1 MTPYWLSLK
10 VLLVVMHSRV
20 NSWLLLEK
28 LEPRRKGR
36 EMALWGGRFS
46 EEPAVVVFAL
56 SRSVHF
62 DWRLAPYD
70 LRSSLAHLAVLE
82 SSGLLTPE
90 VSGKIR
96 TALRELTEE
105 VRTGVFTYNDSDEDV
120 HSALERGL
128 TEKLGEI
135 GGSLRAGRSRND
147 QVATDL
153 RLYAI
158 DAMLETAEMIIHLQQ
173 ALVEKAHEY
182 ADAAAVGFT
191 HMQQAQPVLFGHELA
206 KHVHAF
212 NRDLDRIDDWLVRT
226 SVSPLGSGALAGS
239 SLPLSPEATAT
250 ALGFK
255 KSAGN
260 SIDGVS
266 DRDFVAEALFI
277 TSMVG
282 VHLSRIGEEWC
293 IWATTEFGWAKV
305 SDSYST
311 GSSIMPQK
319 KNPDMAELARGK
331 AGRLVGNLT
340 GVLTMLKG
348 LPFAYN
354 RDLQEDKEPL
364 FDSFDTLALVLPA
377 VAGMVAT
384 TEFDRAKMAAAAP
397 TGYSLATEIADF
409 LVRAHIPFATAHE
422 AAGKCV
428 ALAEKNEIA
437 LHEISDEQ
445 FVAIH
450 PSLTPEIRD
459 VLTVQGALNSRTT
472 YGGTAPTALGRQL
485 AILKSEVSAFEANFS
500 AKSKAF
506 SGMMSA

>member
-1 MTPYWLSLK
+1 MS
-10 VLLVVMHSRV
+10 
-20 NSWLLLEK
+20 
-28 LEPRRKGR
+28 
-36 EMALWGGRFS
+36 LWGGRFS
-46 EEPAVVVFAL
+46 EVPADVVFAL

-70 LRSSLAHLAVLE
+70 LRSSVAHLAVLE
-82 SSGLLTPE
+82 SSGLLASDVAAKIRGALLELADE
-90 VSGKIR
+90 VS
-96 TALRELTEE
+96 
-105 VRTGVFTYNDSDEDV
+105 TGVFNYNGTDEDV

-158 DAMLETAEMIIHLQQ
+158 DAMLEIARKIISLQQ
-173 ALVEKAHEY
+173 ALVSKADEY
-182 ADAAAVGFT
+182 ADAPAVGFT
-191 HMQQAQPVLFGHELA
+191 HMQHAQPVLFGHELA

-239 SLPLSPEATAT
+239 SLPLSPEATAA
-250 ALGFK
+250 ALGFM

-277 TSMVG
+277 LSMVG

-293 IWATTEFGWAKV
+293 IWATTEFGWAKI

-331 AGRLVGNLT
+331 AGRLIGNLT

-364 FDSFDTLALVLPA
+364 FDSFDTLSLVIPA
-377 VAGMVAT
+377 VAGMIAT
-384 TEFDRAKMAAAAP
+384 TEFDRTKMAASAP

-409 LVRAHIPFATAHE
+409 LVRAHIPFASAHE

-428 ALAEKNEIA
+428 ALAEKKNIE
-437 LHEISDEQ
+437 LHEISDADFAQ
-445 FVAIH
+445 IH
-450 PSLTPEIRD
+450 PALTPDVRG
-459 VLTVQGALNSRTT
+459 VLTVDGALASRTT
-472 YGGTAPTALGRQL
+472 YGGTAPAALGRQL
-485 AILKSEVSAFEANFS
+485 AILKSEVCAFDANFS

>member
-1 MTPYWLSLK
+1 MS
-10 VLLVVMHSRV
+10 
-20 NSWLLLEK
+20 
-28 LEPRRKGR
+28 
-36 EMALWGGRFS
+36 LWGGRFS
-46 EEPAVVVFAL
+46 EEPADAVFAL

-82 SSGLLTPE
+82 SSGLLTPD
-90 VSGKIR
+90 VAAKIR
-96 TALRELTEE
+96 AALLELTEE
-105 VRTGVFTYNDSDEDV
+105 VATGAFTYIASDEDV

-153 RLYAI
+153 RLYAMDTMLATTEKII
-158 DAMLETAEMIIHLQQ
+158 DLQK
-173 ALVEKAHEY
+173 ALVAKAEEY
-182 ADAAAVGFT
+182 SDAPAVGFT
-191 HMQQAQPVLFGHELA
+191 HMQHAQPVLFGHEIA
-206 KHVHAF
+206 KHVHSF
-212 NRDLDRIDDWLVRT
+212 NRDLDRINDWLART
-226 SVSPLGSGALAGS
+226 SVSPLGSGALSGS

-255 KSAGN
+255 RSAGN

-277 TSMVG
+277 LSLVG

-293 IWATTEFGWAKV
+293 IWATAEFGWADV
-305 SDSYST
+305 ADAYST

-319 KNPDMAELARGK
+319 KNPDVAELARGK
-331 AGRLVGNLT
+331 AARLIGNLT
-340 GVLTMLKG
+340 GVLAMLKG

-364 FDSFDTLALVLPA
+364 FDSIDTLSLVLPA
-377 VAGMVAT
+377 VTGMVAT
-384 TEFDRAKMAAAAP
+384 TSFNREKMAASAP
-397 TGYSLATEIADF
+397 QGFSLATEIADF
-409 LVRAHIPFATAHE
+409 LVRAHIPFAIAHE

-428 ALAEKNEIA
+428 ALAESQGKE
-437 LHEISDEQ
+437 LLEISDQE
-445 FVAIH
+445 FNTIH
-450 PSLTPEIRD
+450 PGLTPEIRS
-459 VLTVQGALNSRTT
+459 VLTVDGALTSRTT
-472 YGGTAPTALGRQL
+472 FGGTAPSALARQL
-485 AILKSEVSAFEANFS
+485 VILKSEVSAFEANFS
-500 AKSKAF
+500 AKSAAF